1 MCIYGRKINDDD
13 DDDDDDDH
21 IACDAMYC
29 GRCHSCETFQKDLIF
44 LHSAE
49 NLRLHEK
56 WNLVCDICTCLVL
69 TICKKVSCERVVS
82 PWFNAVT
89 IALWVLLI

>member
-56 WNLVCDICTCLVL
+56 
-69 TICKKVSCERVVS
+69 
-82 PWFNAVT
+82 
-89 IALWVLLI
+89 